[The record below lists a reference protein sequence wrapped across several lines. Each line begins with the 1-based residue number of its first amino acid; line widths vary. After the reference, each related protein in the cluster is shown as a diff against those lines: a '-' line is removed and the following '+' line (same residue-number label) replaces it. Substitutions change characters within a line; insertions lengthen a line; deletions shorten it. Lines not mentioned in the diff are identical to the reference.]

1 MSALSFV
8 IPSESMAARSSRS
21 GGSGRDGDAR
31 EGRGL
36 GAAGTA
42 IEGADRRSV
51 LLALLDLVRTEVD
64 LDSLLRRI
72 VDLVAQAMSA
82 DRATLFLIDKTTGEL
97 VSRAAH
103 LPELPEI
110 RLPPGQGIAGHV
122 AQTRR
127 PVAASNADDHPR
139 FAPAIDRI
147 TGYKT
152 TTVLAAPIL
161 ATAATGPEQK
171 DLKDGKD
178 AKDPEVLGV
187 LQVLNKRAGLFDDRD
202 RDLLCEL
209 AVEVATALSETAL
222 RERVTGQAPERYHRI
237 VGSSPSMRR
246 AYEIIARAAATSAT
260 VLLRGESGTGKE
272 LAARAIHYNS
282 SRARGP
288 FVKIDCTSIPEGLM
302 ESELFGHERGAFT
315 GAEQRVLG
323 KAELAHGGT
332 LFLDEIGDLK
342 PSLQGKLLRLLQDRE
357 FERVGGRKT
366 LAVDLRI
373 IAATNCDLVAMA
385 EAKTFRTDL
394 SYRLKVV
401 ELELPTLRERGAE
414 DIERLALHF
423 AELYARRHKKPLRGL
438 SAEAIRRLR
447 SHSWPG
453 NIRELEH
460 CIESP
465 VALCGG
471 DQISEHD
478 LPLPV
483 AISTVR
489 SAPVAATSPPVSA
502 PQTLPEPPL
511 PTSPDRDA
519 SSGPAAQPSPASP
532 IVNPPS
538 SPPSSP
544 TAQPNEIPAGVFLPE
559 GLSLE
564 EVEARYLTHTIDR
577 CGGNRSEAARILGI
591 GRNTLLRKL
600 KESAPPRD

>member
-8 IPSESMAARSSRS
+8 IPSESMPAKSPRS
-21 GGSGRDGDAR
+21 GLLGRDSDGR
-31 EGRGL
+31 EGRPL
-36 GAAGTA
+36 GTA
-42 IEGADRRSV
+42 ATAVVGSDRRSV
-51 LLALLDLVRTEVD
+51 LMALLDLVRTEVD

-72 VDLVAQAMSA
+72 VDLVAQAMAA
-82 DRATLFLIDKTTGEL
+82 DRATLFLIDPSTGEL

-127 PVAASNADDHPR
+127 PVAAKNADDHPR
-139 FAPAIDRI
+139 FAAAIDRI

-152 TTVLAAPIL
+152 MTVLAAPIL
-161 ATAATGPEQK
+161 GPNPTVGDE
-171 DLKDGKD
+171 
-178 AKDPEVLGV
+178 AEVLGV
-187 LQVLNKRAGLFDDRD
+187 LQVLNKKAGLFDDRD

-209 AVEVATALSETAL
+209 AGEVATALSETAL

-246 AYEIIARAAATSAT
+246 VYEIIARAAATSAT

-342 PSLQGKLLRLLQDRE
+342 ASLQGKLLRLLQDRE

-385 EAKTFRTDL
+385 EAKTFRKDL
-394 SYRLKVV
+394 YYRLKVV
-401 ELELPTLRERGAE
+401 ELELPPLRERGGE

-438 SAEAIRRLR
+438 SVDAIRRLR

-460 CIESP
+460 CIESA

-471 DQISEHD
+471 EQISEHD
-478 LPLPV
+478 LALPV
-483 AISTVR
+483 SLPALR
-489 SAPVAATSPPVSA
+489 SAVAPALPPST
-502 PQTLPEPPL
+502 PSETLPEPPRA
-511 PTSPDRDA
+511 SRPDGTERVA
-519 SSGPAAQPSPASP
+519 GSAATPAAA
-532 IVNPPS
+532 VAG
-538 SPPSSP
+538 
-544 TAQPNEIPAGVFLPE
+544 TDKPAGLFLPA
-559 GLSLE
+559 GLSLD
-564 EVEARYLTHTIDR
+564 EVEARYVADTIER

-600 KESAPPRD
+600 KETVPPER

>member
-8 IPSESMAARSSRS
+8 IPSDSMPARGSRS
-21 GGSGRDGDAR
+21 GLGGRDGDAR
-31 EGRGL
+31 EGRPL
-36 GAAGTA
+36 GANATPG
-42 IEGADRRSV
+42 EGSDRRSV
-51 LLALLDLVRTEVD
+51 LMALLDLVRTEVD

-72 VDLVAQAMSA
+72 VDLVAQAMAA
-82 DRATLFLIDKTTGEL
+82 DRATLFLIDPSTGEL

-127 PVAASNADDHPR
+127 PVAAKNADDHPR
-139 FAPAIDRI
+139 FAAGIDRI

-152 TTVLAAPIL
+152 VTVLAAPIL
-161 ATAATGPEQK
+161 GPAATAEA
-171 DLKDGKD
+171 
-178 AKDPEVLGV
+178 AEVLGV
-187 LQVLNKRAGLFDDRD
+187 LQVLNKKAGQFDDRD
-202 RDLLCEL
+202 RELLCEL
-209 AVEVATALSETAL
+209 AAEVATALGETAL

-246 AYEIIARAAATSAT
+246 VYEIIARAAATSAT

-288 FVKIDCTSIPEGLM
+288 FVKIDCTSIPDGLM

-373 IAATNCDLVAMA
+373 IAASNCDLAAMA
-385 EAKTFRTDL
+385 DAKTFRRDL
-394 SYRLKVV
+394 YYRLKVV
-401 ELELPTLRERGAE
+401 ELELPPLRERGGE

-447 SHSWPG
+447 SHIWPG

-460 CIESP
+460 CIESA

-471 DQISEHD
+471 DQIGEHD
-478 LPLPV
+478 LPLPLPV
-483 AISTVR
+483 SLSLSTLR
-489 SAPVAATSPPVSA
+489 PSPPPVVPSAQPAPA
-502 PQTLPEPPL
+502 PQPTVATPLPEPPAPARPEPSAL
-511 PTSPDRDA
+511 A
-519 SSGPAAQPSPASP
+519 SQDPAADAR
-532 IVNPPS
+532 
-538 SPPSSP
+538 
-544 TAQPNEIPAGVFLPE
+544 AGLFLPA
-559 GLSLE
+559 GLSLD
-564 EVEARYLTHTIDR
+564 EVEARYVADAIAR
-577 CGGNRSEAARILGI
+577 CGGNRSEAARSLGI

-600 KESAPPRD
+600 KETVPPER

>member
-8 IPSESMAARSSRS
+8 IPSEAMPSRSARSSPPAS
-21 GGSGRDGDAR
+21 ATRDSDGR
-31 EGRGL
+31 EGRSTGES
-36 GAAGTA
+36 AAVG
-42 IEGADRRSV
+42 EPSDRRSV
-51 LLALLDLVRTEVD
+51 LMALLELVRTEVD
-64 LDSLLRRI
+64 LDSLLRRV

-82 DRATLFLIDKTTGEL
+82 DRATLFLIDKNTGEL

-122 AQTRR
+122 WQSRR

-139 FAPAIDRI
+139 FAAGIDRI

-152 TTVLAAPIL
+152 VTVLAAPVMSP
-161 ATAATGPEQK
+161 ATAGGEPA
-171 DLKDGKD
+171 
-178 AKDPEVLGV
+178 ALGV
-187 LQVLNKRAGLFDDRD
+187 LQVLNKKAGLFDDRD

-209 AVEVATALSETAL
+209 AGEVATALSETAL
-222 RERVTGQAPERYHRI
+222 HERVTGQAPERYHRI

-246 AYEIIARAAATSAT
+246 VYEIIARAAATSAT

-288 FVKIDCTSIPEGLM
+288 FIKLDCTAIPDGLM

-366 LAVDLRI
+366 IAVDLRI
-373 IAATNCDLVAMA
+373 IAATHCDLAAMA
-385 EAKTFRTDL
+385 EAKSFRTDL
-394 SYRLKVV
+394 YYRLKVI
-401 ELELPTLRERGAE
+401 ELLLPSLCERGSE

-438 SAEAIRRLR
+438 SPEALRRLR

-460 CIESP
+460 CIESA
-465 VALCGG
+465 VALCGA
-471 DQISEHD
+471 DQISELD

-483 AISTVR
+483 VLPRPA
-489 SAPVAATSPPVSA
+489 AAATAPTPSPA
-502 PQTLPEPPL
+502 AALPEPP
-511 PTSPDRDA
+511 PAPPRPATGD
-519 SSGPAAQPSPASP
+519 PAAPAPASP
-532 IVNPPS
+532 GLHL
-538 SPPSSP
+538 
-544 TAQPNEIPAGVFLPE
+544 PND
-559 GLSLE
+559 LSLQD
-564 EVEARYLTHTIDR
+564 VEARYVAHTIAR
-577 CGGNRSEAARILGI
+577 CHGNRSEAARILGI

-600 KESAPPRD
+600 KESHEA